1 MRTNKGHLCGVCYC
15 KRISHHHLS
24 LVDSKAGGGVVKQY
38 SEKQEGFR
46 PGGSWGG
53 GLTGSGASYVISL
66 GNTVCFL
73 CLVLIWVWGQNWRS
87 WQAST
92 KP

>member
-38 SEKQEGFR
+38 SEKQEGFIFV
-46 PGGSWGG
+46 PFGSEPERSRAPSVE
-53 GLTGSGASYVISL
+53 LTGYGRRQMMNN
-66 GNTVCFL
+66 G
-73 CLVLIWVWGQNWRS
+73 LIR
-87 WQAST
+87 
-92 KP
+92 P